1 MIRIA
6 LFCLLLLSVPAH
18 VFAWSGTVVSV
29 HDGDTITV
37 EDAQGKRHKIRIY
50 GVDSPELAQNHG
62 AEARDMTARMVM
74 GKVVQ
79 VIPAQKGK
87 SYKREVAGI
96 VMLNAMVVQDVLV
109 STGLAW
115 VDDRYCKLQICDLW
129 RMHQADARGAEP
141 PRGLW
146 ADEEPIPPWKWRR
159 KK

>member
-1 MIRIA
+1 MIRITV
-6 LFCLLLLSVPAH
+6 FCLFLLCVPVH

-37 EDAQGKRHKIRIY
+37 KDAQGKRHKVRIY
-50 GVDSPELAQNHG
+50 GVDAPEQG
-62 AEARDMTARMVM
+62 QDYGTEARDMTARMVM
-74 GKVVQ
+74 GKSVE

-87 SYKREVAGI
+87 SYKHEVAGI
-96 VMLNAMVVQDVLV
+96 VMLNALVVQDVLV

-129 RMHQADARGAEP
+129 RMHQADAKRAEP

-146 ADEEPIPPWKWRR
+146 ADEGATPPWKWRR